1 MRLDLLAALSGAMI
15 AVQARVNGELSHQLN
30 NGLQA
35 AFVSFGSGLLIILL
49 ITPFSSQIKE
59 GIVNLRAAVKNK
71 EIARWKLLAGAL
83 GGSFVAIQ
91 TQIVPLI
98 GVAIYS
104 VASIAGQTAMS
115 LIVDRIGLTG
125 GGKKLIS
132 PRRVLAA
139 VLTVIAVLVSVWDRI
154 DANNLSMF
162 AVTAGG
168 IAGAI
173 VGVQRALNGQ
183 INEYSH
189 QSFTTS
195 LLNFITGT
203 SFLMILI
210 AIGLVIGRNELSP
223 LPSNPWWIY
232 TGGVIGVIYI
242 AFTSTI
248 VQHLGVL
255 TFTLFSVGGQLV
267 GSLVIDLVSPTKG
280 VSVSAYLVT
289 GIFMTYAGVIGVIY
303 IAFISTIVQHLGVL
317 TFTLFSVGGQLISS
331 LIIDFV
337 SPTNGV
343 RVSYYLITGI
353 AMTYLGVIAG
363 GVGSSRVK
371 KPQKQ

>member
-1 MRLDLLAALSGAMI
+1 MRLDFLAALSGAMI
-15 AVQARVNGELSHQLN
+15 ALQARANGELSHRLD

-35 AFVSFGSGLLIILL
+35 ALVSFSSGLLIILL
-49 ITPFSSQIKE
+49 ITPFSPHIKE
-59 GIVNLRAAVKNK
+59 GIRNLRGAISRK
-71 EIARWKLLAGAL
+71 EIARWKLFAGAL

-115 LIVDRIGLTG
+115 LVVDRIGLTG

-132 PRRVLAA
+132 PRRVMAA
-139 VLTVIAVLVSVWDRI
+139 VLTVLAVLVSVWDRI
-154 DANNLSMF
+154 DANNLSMI
-162 AVTAGG
+162 AVTAGCV
-168 IAGAI
+168 AGAV

-183 INEYSH
+183 INEHSH

-203 SFLMILI
+203 TFLVILI
-210 AIGLVIGRNELSP
+210 LVGVALGKNELSP
-223 LPSNPWWIY
+223 LPAGPWWIY

-255 TFTLFSVGGQLV
+255 TFTLFSVGGQLA
-267 GSLVIDLVSPTKG
+267 GSLIIDLVSPTDG

-289 GIFMTYAGVIGVIY
+289 G
-303 IAFISTIVQHLGVL
+303 L
-317 TFTLFSVGGQLISS
+317 
-331 LIIDFV
+331 
-337 SPTNGV
+337 
-343 RVSYYLITGI
+343 
-353 AMTYLGVIAG
+353 AMTYIGVIAG
-363 GVGSSRVK
+363 GVGNLRVK
-371 KPQKQ
+371 KPQRQ

>member
-1 MRLDLLAALSGAMI
+1 MRLDLLAALSGLMI
-15 AVQARVNGELSHQLN
+15 ALQARANGELSHRLN
-30 NGLQA
+30 NGLEA
-35 AFVSFGSGLLIILL
+35 ALVSFGSGLII
-49 ITPFSSQIKE
+49 IAAIAVFNPAIKE
-59 GIVNLRAAVKNK
+59 GIKNLRVAVANK

-91 TQIVPLI
+91 THIVPLI

-115 LIVDRIGLTG
+115 LVVDRIGLTG

-132 PRRVLAA
+132 GRRVAAA
-139 VLTVIAVLVSVWDRI
+139 VLTVLAVFVSVFDRI
-154 DANNLSMF
+154 DAKNLSLF
-162 AVTAGG
+162 AVVLGC
-168 IAGAI
+168 IAGAV

-183 INEYSH
+183 INEHSH

-203 SFLMILI
+203 SLLVILI
-210 AIGLVIGRNELSP
+210 LGGVLIGKIELVP
-223 LPSNPWWIY
+223 LPAGPWWIY

-267 GSLVIDLVSPTKG
+267 GSLVIDLISPTNG
-280 VSVSAYLVT
+280 VNVSAYLVT
-289 GIFMTYAGVIGVIY
+289 GIV
-303 IAFISTIVQHLGVL
+303 
-317 TFTLFSVGGQLISS
+317 
-331 LIIDFV
+331 
-337 SPTNGV
+337 
-343 RVSYYLITGI
+343 
-353 AMTYLGVIAG
+353 MTYLGVIAG
-363 GVGSSRVK
+363 GVSSSRVQ
-371 KPQKQ
+371 KPKRPL

>member
-15 AVQARVNGELSHQLN
+15 ALQARANGELSHRLN

-35 AFVSFGSGLLIILL
+35 ALVSFSSGLFIIFV
-49 ITPFSSQIKE
+49 ITLFNSKIKD
-59 GIVNLRAAVKNK
+59 GIKNLRTAVTNK
-71 EIARWKLLAGAL
+71 EIARWKLFAGAL

-115 LIVDRIGLTG
+115 LVVDRIGLTG

-139 VLTVIAVLVSVWDRI
+139 VLTVLAVLVSVWDRI

-195 LLNFITGT
+195 LLNFATGT
-203 SFLMILI
+203 SFLIILI
-210 AIGLVIGRNELSP
+210 TAGLILGKNELSP
-223 LPSNPWWIY
+223 LPSGPWWIY

-289 GIFMTYAGVIGVIY
+289 GIVMTYA
-303 IAFISTIVQHLGVL
+303 
-317 TFTLFSVGGQLISS
+317 
-331 LIIDFV
+331 
-337 SPTNGV
+337 
-343 RVSYYLITGI
+343 
-353 AMTYLGVIAG
+353 GVIAG

-371 KPQKQ
+371 KPQRL

>member
-15 AVQARVNGELSHQLN
+15 ALQARANGELSHRLN

-35 AFVSFGSGLLIILL
+35 ALVSFGSGLLIIFV
-49 ITPFSSQIKE
+49 ITFFNSTIKE
-59 GIVNLRAAVKNK
+59 GIKNLRTAVANK

-115 LIVDRIGLTG
+115 LVVDRIGLTG

-139 VLTVIAVLVSVWDRI
+139 VLTVLAVLVSVWDRI
-154 DANNLSMF
+154 DANDLSMF

-173 VGVQRALNGQ
+173 VGIQRALNGQ

-203 SFLMILI
+203 SFLLILI
-210 AIGLVIGRNELSP
+210 VAGLILGRNELSP
-223 LPSNPWWIY
+223 LPSGPWWIY

-267 GSLVIDLVSPTKG
+267 GSLIIDLVSPTDG

-289 GIFMTYAGVIGVIY
+289 GIVMTYA
-303 IAFISTIVQHLGVL
+303 
-317 TFTLFSVGGQLISS
+317 
-331 LIIDFV
+331 
-337 SPTNGV
+337 
-343 RVSYYLITGI
+343 
-353 AMTYLGVIAG
+353 GVIAG

-371 KPQKQ
+371 KPQKL

>member
-15 AVQARVNGELSHQLN
+15 ALQARANGELSHRLN

-35 AFVSFGSGLLIILL
+35 ALVSFGSGLLIIFV
-49 ITPFSSQIKE
+49 ITLFNSTIKE
-59 GIVNLRAAVKNK
+59 GIKNLRTAVANK
-71 EIARWKLLAGAL
+71 EIARWKLFAGAL

-115 LIVDRIGLTG
+115 LVVDRIGLTG

-139 VLTVIAVLVSVWDRI
+139 FLTVLAVLVSVWDRI

-173 VGVQRALNGQ
+173 VGIQRALNGQ

-203 SFLMILI
+203 SFLLILI
-210 AIGLVIGRNELSP
+210 VAGLILGRNELSP
-223 LPSNPWWIY
+223 LPSGPWWIY

-267 GSLVIDLVSPTKG
+267 GSLIIDLVSPTDG
-280 VSVSAYLVT
+280 VNVSAYLVT
-289 GIFMTYAGVIGVIY
+289 GIVMTYA
-303 IAFISTIVQHLGVL
+303 
-317 TFTLFSVGGQLISS
+317 
-331 LIIDFV
+331 
-337 SPTNGV
+337 
-343 RVSYYLITGI
+343 
-353 AMTYLGVIAG
+353 GVIAG
-363 GVGSSRVK
+363 GVGNSRVK
-371 KPQKQ
+371 KPQKL

>member
-15 AVQARVNGELSHQLN
+15 ALQARANGELSHRLD

-35 AFVSFGSGLLIILL
+35 ALVSFSSGLLIILL
-49 ITPFSSQIKE
+49 ITPFSPHIKQ
-59 GIVNLRAAVKNK
+59 GVKNLRTAVANK
-71 EIARWKLLAGAL
+71 EIAWWKLLAGAL

-115 LIVDRIGLTG
+115 LVVDRIGLTG

-132 PRRVLAA
+132 PRRVIAA

-154 DANNLSMF
+154 DANNMSMI
-162 AVTAGG
+162 AVTAGC
-168 IAGAI
+168 IAGAV

-203 SFLMILI
+203 TFLVILI
-210 AIGLVIGRNELSP
+210 LVGVVIGKNDLSP
-223 LPSNPWWIY
+223 LPAGPWWIY

-255 TFTLFSVGGQLV
+255 TFTLFSVGGQLA
-267 GSLVIDLVSPTKG
+267 GSLLIDLLSPTDG
-280 VSVSAYLVT
+280 VSVSAYL
-289 GIFMTYAGVIGVIY
+289 
-303 IAFISTIVQHLGVL
+303 
-317 TFTLFSVGGQLISS
+317 
-331 LIIDFV
+331 
-337 SPTNGV
+337 
-343 RVSYYLITGI
+343 ITGL
-353 AMTYLGVIAG
+353 AMTYVGVIAG
-363 GVGSSRVK
+363 GVSSLRVK
-371 KPQKQ
+371 KPQRQ

>member
-15 AVQARVNGELSHQLN
+15 ALQARANGELSHRLN

-35 AFVSFGSGLLIILL
+35 ALVSFGSGLIIIFV
-49 ITPFSSQIKE
+49 ITLFNTKIKA
-59 GIVNLRAAVKNK
+59 GIKNLRQAVANK
-71 EIARWKLLAGAL
+71 EIARWKLFAGAL

-139 VLTVIAVLVSVWDRI
+139 FLTVFAVLVSVWDRI
-154 DANNLSMF
+154 DANNLSML

-173 VGVQRALNGQ
+173 VGIQRALNGQ
-183 INEYSH
+183 INEYSK

-195 LLNFITGT
+195 LLNFMTGTAFLLILIITG
-203 SFLMILI
+203 LIL
-210 AIGLVIGRNELSP
+210 GKNELSP
-223 LPSNPWWIY
+223 LPSGPWWIY

-267 GSLVIDLVSPTKG
+267 GSLIIDLVSPTAG
-280 VSVSAYLVT
+280 VSVSAYLIT
-289 GIFMTYAGVIGVIY
+289 GIVMTYAGVV
-303 IAFISTIVQHLGVL
+303 
-317 TFTLFSVGGQLISS
+317 
-331 LIIDFV
+331 
-337 SPTNGV
+337 
-343 RVSYYLITGI
+343 
-353 AMTYLGVIAG
+353 AG
-363 GVGSSRVK
+363 GVSNQRVRK
-371 KPQKQ
+371 

>member
-1 MRLDLLAALSGAMI
+1 MRLDLLAALSGVMI
-15 AVQARVNGELSHQLN
+15 ALQARANGELSHRIN
-30 NGLQA
+30 NGLEA
-35 AFVSFGSGLLIILL
+35 ALVSFGSGLLIIAV
-49 ITPFSSQIKE
+49 ISVFHPAIKA
-59 GIVNLRAAVKNK
+59 GIRNLRTAIAHK
-71 EIARWKLLAGAL
+71 EIARWKLFAGAL

-91 TQIVPLI
+91 TNIVPLI

-115 LIVDRIGLTG
+115 LVVDRIGLTG

-132 PRRVLAA
+132 ARRVAAA
-139 VLTVIAVLVSVWDRI
+139 VLTVLAVFVSVFDRF
-154 DANNLSMF
+154 DAKNLSMV
-162 AVTAGG
+162 AVVLGC
-168 IAGAI
+168 IAGAV

-203 SFLMILI
+203 SLLVILI
-210 AIGLVIGRNELSP
+210 IGGIVIGKIELVP
-223 LPSNPWWIY
+223 LPVGPWWIY

-267 GSLVIDLVSPTKG
+267 GSLIIDLVSPTDG
-280 VSVSAYLVT
+280 VHVSAYLVT
-289 GIFMTYAGVIGVIY
+289 GIV
-303 IAFISTIVQHLGVL
+303 
-317 TFTLFSVGGQLISS
+317 
-331 LIIDFV
+331 
-337 SPTNGV
+337 
-343 RVSYYLITGI
+343 
-353 AMTYLGVIAG
+353 MTYLGVIAG
-363 GVGSSRVK
+363 GVSSSRVR
-371 KPQKQ
+371 KPVRHK